1 MCLFN
6 LLNRSHKIKTNKK
19 RINIKISFLFLILL
33 GSIFITL
40 SCFHP
45 YMWFD
50 ESYTIALI
58 QHPFKEIWTIAS
70 NDVHPVLYYFLAK
83 IIMKLTN
90 SIICVRLM
98 SCIPIIIMAILGYTH
113 IRKLF
118 GNKVG
123 LLFSFLS
130 LFFPTI
136 IIYCGELR
144 MYTWAMLFVTI
155 MSIYAYILCEGNKI
169 KQKNIKISKV
179 KTLTK
184 TKNYQIKEWIIFSVF
199 SLFCAYT
206 HYYALI
212 VAAIVNNMLLITFI
226 IRRDKKNIKC
236 EIESAILQVLLYLPW
251 LSALIKQTKVVSN
264 GYWIGKAKIIE
275 VIKFIFT
282 GSLND
287 IKYIPDIVTI
297 PFSFVI
303 LIFLIYLLIKNWK
316 KESFKPVR
324 LIFYI
329 WTCLIILVEI
339 IGLII
344 NQKIFYERY
353 LLVLIGT
360 LIFQISLLVANENKK
375 IIAVFCIC
383 ILIFST
389 ISNISLINVNYD
401 ESNKVPIEYINENV
415 KTTDYILLWNKNDAG
430 SGFSTIAWILSKC
443 YYQHSNIYFYNISN
457 WSTEEAYKA
466 YGKTIY
472 NLDEINNLYGR
483 IWIVS
488 SDGLENEFISKYGDA
503 KIIEQRSFKTKYHNY
518 EYNFTLIERNK

>member
-1 MCLFN
+1 M
-6 LLNRSHKIKTNKK
+6 
-19 RINIKISFLFLILL
+19 
-33 GSIFITL
+33 
-40 SCFHP
+40 
-45 YMWFD
+45 
-50 ESYTIALI
+50 
-58 QHPFKEIWTIAS
+58 
-70 NDVHPVLYYFLAK
+70 
-83 IIMKLTN
+83 
-90 SIICVRLM
+90 
-98 SCIPIIIMAILGYTH
+98 
-113 IRKLF
+113 
-118 GNKVG
+118 
-123 LLFSFLS
+123 
-130 LFFPTI
+130 
-136 IIYCGELR
+136 
-144 MYTWAMLFVTI
+144 
-155 MSIYAYILCEGNKI
+155 
-169 KQKNIKISKV
+169 
-179 KTLTK
+179 TK

-344 NQKIFYERY
+344 N
-353 LLVLIGT
+353 
-360 LIFQISLLVANENKK
+360 
-375 IIAVFCIC
+375 
-383 ILIFST
+383 
-389 ISNISLINVNYD
+389 
-401 ESNKVPIEYINENV
+401 
-415 KTTDYILLWNKNDAG
+415 
-430 SGFSTIAWILSKC
+430 
-443 YYQHSNIYFYNISN
+443 
-457 WSTEEAYKA
+457 
-466 YGKTIY
+466 
-472 NLDEINNLYGR
+472 
-483 IWIVS
+483 
-488 SDGLENEFISKYGDA
+488 
-503 KIIEQRSFKTKYHNY
+503 
-518 EYNFTLIERNK
+518 